1 VITCEINLVAMADPF
16 ALLNLRGHVSTL
28 DHVRALYQQTDVAR
42 DCWRSVRLHPVP
54 RCQRQ
59 GKMHNMCGVPYEG
72 LTA

>member
-1 VITCEINLVAMADPF
+1 VRTCEY
-16 ALLNLRGHVSTL
+16 L
-28 DHVRALYQQTDVAR
+28 DHVRAVHQSTDVAR